1 MEKYVAYQ
9 TILYQLFTKMRE
21 WKTLSLKASKLS
33 KKADV
38 SQKQSL
44 IWLFFKQILSL
55 QEIEAKMERYYFP
68 LVACSI

>member
-1 MEKYVAYQ
+1 MK
-9 TILYQLFTKMRE
+9 E
-21 WKTLSLKASKLS
+21 WKALSLKASKLS

-55 QEIEAKMERYYFP
+55 HEIGAKMEKYYFP

>member
-1 MEKYVAYQ
+1 MK
-9 TILYQLFTKMRE
+9 E
-21 WKTLSLKASKLS
+21 WKTLSLKAPKLS

-68 LVACSI
+68 LVACSIWCK

>member
-1 MEKYVAYQ
+1 
-9 TILYQLFTKMRE
+9 MRE

-55 QEIEAKMERYYFP
+55 QEIGAKMEKYYFP